1 MAKETRRGARRTRGR
16 DLIRAGLPRLALAAA
31 LSLPIA
37 GASASAQN
45 APQPAAAPAQPN
57 AGAPAQNAPR
67 PASACDTPISA
78 LAAPAP
84 LPHVAAA
91 LKNKRLDILIIG
103 SPIGMSRSLH
113 KPFPDALESLLE
125 KALAGV
131 DVIVSDRPV
140 SGETAATAAE
150 RMRTAVALERP
161 DLLIWQVG
169 ANDALQFVAPED
181 YEDDVRD
188 GVRWAKDNE
197 IDVLLVGFETNPWL
211 HDQSEAK
218 AIREATRHVAQAENV
233 LYLRRLEAMQFLAK
247 TRKSVAQGDNPF
259 SLDAGFDCLAE
270 QLAQALVANLVLR
283 HVRPAKP

>member
-16 DLIRAGLPRLALAAA
+16 DLIRAGLRRLALDAA
-31 LSLPIA
+31 LGLPIA
-37 GASASAQN
+37 GAPASAQN
-45 APQPAAAPAQPN
+45 APQPAAAPTQPD

-67 PASACDTPISA
+67 PASPCDTPASA

-84 LPHVAAA
+84 LLHVAAA
-91 LKNKRLDILIIG
+91 LKNRKLDILIIG

-113 KPFPDALESLLE
+113 KPFPAALESLLE
-125 KALAGV
+125 NALVGV
-131 DVIVSDRPV
+131 DVAVSDRPV
-140 SGETAATAAE
+140 SGETAATAAD
-150 RMRTAVALERP
+150 RMRTEVALDRP

-169 ANDALQFVAPED
+169 ANDALQFVDPED
-181 YEDDVRD
+181 YEAAVRA
-188 GVRWAKDNE
+188 GVSWARDNG

-218 AIREATRHVAQAENV
+218 AIREATRRVAQSENV
-233 LYLRRLEAMQFLAK
+233 LYLRRLEAMQFLAR

-259 SLDAGFDCLAE
+259 SLDAGYDCLAE

>member
-1 MAKETRRGARRTRGR
+1 MAKETRRGARRARGR
-16 DLIRAGLPRLALAAA
+16 DLIRVGLPRLALAAA
-31 LSLPIA
+31 LSLRIA

-45 APQPAAAPAQPN
+45 APQPAAAPAQPS

-67 PASACDTPISA
+67 PVSACDTPISA

-131 DVIVSDRPV
+131 DVIVSERPV

-181 YEDDVRD
+181 YEDAVRD

-233 LYLRRLEAMQFLAK
+233 LYLRRLEAMQFLAR